1 MVTINNNSL
10 SYILKDI
17 FPISPPPSPIHF
29 LKTQNN
35 GIYMVI
41 MMLKSETLWLN
52 PNPYKYVM
60 MIDKM
65 YLHLVHNHSAKDYK
79 FSIE

>member
-1 MVTINNNSL
+1 
-10 SYILKDI
+10 
-17 FPISPPPSPIHF
+17 
-29 LKTQNN
+29 
-35 GIYMVI
+35 MVI

-60 MIDKM
+60 MIDDKM

>member
-1 MVTINNNSL
+1 
-10 SYILKDI
+10 
-17 FPISPPPSPIHF
+17 
-29 LKTQNN
+29 
-35 GIYMVI
+35 MVI
-41 MMLKSETLWLN
+41 MMFKSETLWLN